1 MAVPE
6 QRPMHGLLPCE
17 LFDGQ
22 HQGNILLVFPLEL
35 RPDAARRRLKDER
48 SVPFGAGC
56 PDEALTGFYGLA
68 GDDEHRPADEV
79 GANDRAGNPGPEAVE
94 RPGSD
99 VRHRFRRSR
108 LRHQLS
114 LHKVEAGPGKFTAL
128 EQGVFSGGE
137 LFLCDGISRE
147 KPCLPQDDGGPRL
160 LAGRQAHR
168 FDEPD
173 KALQPEQQ
181 REKDK
186 ASGPEPPPPE
196 KGTDA
201 KEKTLPF
208 LDAQP
213 HPPSAGQSGQF
224 QIMPCGAPG
233 REPAGPGNDVGE
245 VQPACGRSSQQTFD
259 IAVLR
264 RKGDARPELSPF
276 HGRKL
281 LFL

>member
-1 MAVPE
+1 
-6 QRPMHGLLPCE
+6 MHGLLPCE

-79 GANDRAGNPGPEAVE
+79 GANDRAGHPGPEAVE
-94 RPGSD
+94 RPGRD

-108 LRHQLS
+108 FRHQLS
-114 LHKVEAGPGKFTAL
+114 LYKVEAGPGKLTAL

-147 KPCLPQDDGGPRL
+147 KPCLPQDDGCPRL

-168 FDEPD
+168 FD
-173 KALQPEQQ
+173 
-181 REKDK
+181 
-186 ASGPEPPPPE
+186 
-196 KGTDA
+196 
-201 KEKTLPF
+201 
-208 LDAQP
+208 
-213 HPPSAGQSGQF
+213 
-224 QIMPCGAPG
+224 
-233 REPAGPGNDVGE
+233 
-245 VQPACGRSSQQTFD
+245 
-259 IAVLR
+259 
-264 RKGDARPELSPF
+264 
-276 HGRKL
+276 
-281 LFL
+281 

>member
-1 MAVPE
+1 
-6 QRPMHGLLPCE
+6 MHGLLPCE
-17 LFDGQ
+17 LLDGQ
-22 HQGNILLVFPLEL
+22 QESNILLVFPLEL
-35 RPDAARRRLKDER
+35 RPDAACRRLKDER

-79 GANDRAGNPGPEAVE
+79 GANDRAGHPGPEAVE

-108 LRHQLS
+108 FRHQLS

-137 LFLCDGISRE
+137 LFLCDGIPRE

-213 HPPSAGQSGQF
+213 HPPSAGQRGQF
-224 QIMPCGAPG
+224 PIMPCGAPG

-245 VQPACGRSSQQTFD
+245 VQPACGRSSQQTFG

-264 RKGDARPELSPF
+264 RKGDACPELSPF

>member
-1 MAVPE
+1 M
-6 QRPMHGLLPCE
+6 
-17 LFDGQ
+17 
-22 HQGNILLVFPLEL
+22 
-35 RPDAARRRLKDER
+35 
-48 SVPFGAGC
+48 
-56 PDEALTGFYGLA
+56 
-68 GDDEHRPADEV
+68 
-79 GANDRAGNPGPEAVE
+79 E
-94 RPGSD
+94 RPGRD

-108 LRHQLS
+108 FRHQLS
-114 LHKVEAGPGKFTAL
+114 LHKVEAGPGKLTAL
-128 EQGVFSGGE
+128 EQSVFSGGE

-224 QIMPCGAPG
+224 PIMPCGAPG

-245 VQPACGRSSQQTFD
+245 VQPARGRRSQQTFD

-264 RKGDARPELSPF
+264 RKGDACPELSPF

>member
-1 MAVPE
+1 M
-6 QRPMHGLLPCE
+6 
-17 LFDGQ
+17 
-22 HQGNILLVFPLEL
+22 
-35 RPDAARRRLKDER
+35 
-48 SVPFGAGC
+48 
-56 PDEALTGFYGLA
+56 
-68 GDDEHRPADEV
+68 
-79 GANDRAGNPGPEAVE
+79 E

-108 LRHQLS
+108 FRHQLS

-137 LFLCDGISRE
+137 LFLCDGIPRE

-213 HPPSAGQSGQF
+213 HPPSAGQRGQF
-224 QIMPCGAPG
+224 PIMPCGAPG

-245 VQPACGRSSQQTFD
+245 VQPACGRSSQQTFG

-264 RKGDARPELSPF
+264 RKGDTCPELSPF